1 MFVVELIKMNQTSRT
16 GLIASPTKK
25 IYRAQKVSTIQL
37 RAFAHS
43 APFVLKPFAGLYN
56 PYPYGCSLLC
66 NHPTDNEAKELL
78 KRVKDSWA
86 TEGKNLLLTEEIEAI
101 RAGFENFQP
110 LEKNNQKH
118 IQINALDSV
127 PEELFRRYT
136 ETDSRPLTPAP
147 TLASA
152 ATRASGSR
160 RCVTPDP
167 APTNQIREKTL
178 LILDLRR
185 SHSQETLSWH
195 GSSSLQEPPIIRIQ
209 RVPTRVG
216 SFDESVSPKTKSPTH
231 LLTNPNVSRS
241 STPSSVKA
249 LKKKTKEAEEPQTK
263 EKQEEKK
270 SDDEE
275 EAEDEFIKRR
285 GKKRRKKRE
294 SSSGAPAFQTSI
306 DPETQVATIGPDSH
320 NPSARPSLVPATPEE
335 ALEVPNTGKR
345 SARPSKCWDVD
356 SFLDVEI
363 LKQLGRELNEEVI
376 DNEFNQKRRTALQ
389 EALKTVPKDKTN
401 CEALIKIQNELKLPP
416 VNTELWLSLPR
427 VFTRS
432 SARFELPLDSRTL
445 ETMTP
450 LQYIQ
455 KNVSITSPRKLL
467 YNCIFNKFKIDEL
480 EATSERKIRGKD
492 IQSALNLMMG
502 RAMTEKQEKYYRD
515 LIGWKDDDVMDFKT
529 FCGLCALCERLLAP
543 EYCAQLPD
551 RKNDPCHEIETAD
564 FEALTRKLYG
574 KKVDKNLVEILQGI
588 KTR

>member
-1 MFVVELIKMNQTSRT
+1 MSQTSRT

-25 IYRAQKVSTIQL
+25 IYRSQKVSTIQL
-37 RAFAHS
+37 RAFARP

-66 NHPTDNEAKELL
+66 NHPTDSEAKELL

-110 LEKNNQKH
+110 LEKNVKH
-118 IQINALDSV
+118 VQINALDSV

-209 RVPTRVG
+209 RVPTRIG
-216 SFDESVSPKTKSPTH
+216 SFDESASPKAKSPTH
-231 LLTNPNVSRS
+231 LLTHPNASRS

-249 LKKKTKEAEEPQTK
+249 LKKKNKEVEEPPIK

-294 SSSGAPAFQTSI
+294 GSGAPAFQTSV

-335 ALEVPNTGKR
+335 TLEVPESGKR
-345 SARPSKCWDVD
+345 SARPSKCWDID

-363 LKQLGRELNEEVI
+363 LKQLRRELDEEVI

-389 EALKTVPKDKTN
+389 EALKTIPKDKIN
-401 CEALIKIQNELKLPP
+401 CEALIKVQNELKLPP

-427 VFTRS
+427 VFSRS

-455 KNVSITSPRKLL
+455 NNVSITSPRKLL

-502 RAMTEKQEKYYRD
+502 KAMTQKQATYIRD
-515 LIGWKDDDVMDFKT
+515 LIGWRDDDVMDFKT

-551 RKNDPCHEIETAD
+551 RKSDPCHEIETAD
-564 FEALTRKLYG
+564 FEALTRKLHG